1 MSDKATQDN
10 RLLSITTPLGKDY
23 LLLNRLTATEEISA
37 LFSFEV
43 ELLYDH
49 GKIRGYDPQPI
60 DPKLILGQ
68 AVAMDIRP
76 PDGTTRTLSGIVNH
90 FSQGHRDIRF
100 SYYHATIVPNI
111 WILTQ
116 VSQSRI
122 FQHISVPDILKKVF
136 QGFDVSYELQGT
148 FKPRNYC
155 VQYRETDFDF
165 ASRLM
170 EEEGIYYFFEHTGG
184 KNKLV
189 IANTPQSHPPCPSK
203 NEIPFALKVG
213 PEYDFISS
221 ITKWQDNHR
230 LQSGKVTYWD
240 FNFQV
245 PFNKLDAT
253 QPSLH
258 KVANNDKME
267 IYDFPSGPARKYDDI
282 DRGGGE
288 RADVQNVFDDKQK
301 RAEIAMQSLDAQY
314 RTITGTSDC
323 CTLTAGYRFDF
334 FNHPQDVQNGQYVI
348 TSVTH
353 EVEQNP
359 TYKTSDDIENPY
371 VNSFSCIPHGKGCA
385 PFRPVRKTPKPI
397 VRGSQTAFVVGPA
410 GEEIFTDKFGRVKV
424 QFHWDRHGKVD
435 SDSSCWI
442 RVAQAWAGNRWGM
455 MFIPRIGM
463 EVIVEYIEGD
473 PDQPV
478 IVGSV
483 YNPETMPPYDL
494 PAEKT
499 KMTIKSNSSKGGN
512 GFNEI
517 RFEDKKGK
525 EQIFI
530 HAEKDEDIRV
540 ENNATETIIAN
551 RHLSVGGSQYESVYK
566 DKHLKVGGDQNEEV
580 VGSVSLNVG
589 KTIQKKVGQK
599 YALDVKNEIHI
610 KSGSTL
616 VLSAK
621 NKLTLK
627 VGSNHISITAMGIYI
642 KGKMVYINSGGGPL
656 SALAA
661 CPTKPTAP
669 RTVDKTGAGKAT
681 GKKPA
686 PPPLNLAL
694 VMAFALAHAA
704 KAQKRTRAAQ
714 RRAVVQ
720 AMITAIVAAQRAGAP
735 FLRPFDSNSAKNKS
749 NK

>member
-1 MSDKATQDN
+1 MSDKATQKN
-10 RLLSITTPLGKDY
+10 RLLSITTPLGEDY

-43 ELLYDH
+43 ELMYDH
-49 GKIRGYDPQPI
+49 GKIRGFDPQPV
-60 DPKLILGQ
+60 DPKSILGQ
-68 AVAMDIRP
+68 AVAIDIRQ

-100 SYYHATIVPNI
+100 SYYHATIVPQL

-116 VSQSRI
+116 KSQSRT
-122 FQHISVPDILKKVF
+122 FQHLSVPEILQKAL
-136 QGFDVSYELQGT
+136 QGLNVSYELQGSY
-148 FKPRNYC
+148 KPRNYC

-165 ASRLM
+165 VSRLM
-170 EEEGIYYFFEHTGG
+170 EEEGIYYFFEHKGG
-184 KNKLV
+184 KNNLV
-189 IANTPQSHPPCPSK
+189 VADTPQSHQICPSK
-203 NEIPFALKVG
+203 NKIPFALKVD
-213 PEYDFISS
+213 EEWDFVTS

-230 LQSGKVTYWD
+230 LQSGKVTYYD

-253 QPSLH
+253 QPTLYN
-258 KVANNDKME
+258 VAYNDKLE

-314 RTITGTSDC
+314 RTVTGTSDC
-323 CTLTAGYRFDF
+323 CALTAGHRFTF
-334 FNHPQDVQNGQYVI
+334 FNHPQEAQNGEYVI

-371 VNSFSCIPHGKGCA
+371 VNSFSCIPHGKGSS

-442 RVAQAWAGNRWGM
+442 RVGQAWAGNRWGM

-463 EVIVEYIEGD
+463 EVIVEFLEGD
-473 PDQPV
+473 PDQP
-478 IVGSV
+478 IITGCV

-551 RHLSVGGSQYESVYK
+551 RHLSVGVNQYETVGK
-566 DKHLKVGGDQNEEV
+566 DKHLKVGGDKNEDIGGSLSLT
-580 VGSVSLNVG
+580 VGANFQETTG
-589 KTIQKKVGQK
+589 KKHAIDAG
-599 YALDVKNEIHI
+599 NEIHL
-610 KSGSTL
+610 KSGKT
-616 VLSAK
+616 VVVEAG
-621 NKLTLK
+621 NQLTLK
-627 VGSNHISITAMGIYI
+627 CGPAFITLKKDGTITI
-642 KGKMVYINSGGGPL
+642 KGSKVLINSGGMTGSGSGSSPD
-656 SALAA
+656 A
-661 CPTKPTAP
+661 PTAP
-669 RTVDKTGAGKAT
+669 RMVDKTGAGKAT
-681 GKKPA
+681 GKKP
-686 PPPLNLAL
+686 PPPLLTLAL
-694 VMAFALAHAA
+694 VMAYAAAHAVIS
-704 KAQKRTRAAQ
+704 QKRSSGARKKQNT
-714 RRAVVQ
+714 Q
-720 AMITAIVAAQRAGAP
+720 AMINALVIASIAAAA
-735 FLRPFDSNSAKNKS
+735 FVRPRDSNSAKNKP
-749 NK
+749 K

>member
-1 MSDKATQDN
+1 MTDKATQDN
-10 RLLSITTPLGKDY
+10 RLLVITTPLGKDY

-43 ELLYDH
+43 ELMYDH
-49 GKIRGYDPQPI
+49 GKIRGYEPQPI

-68 AVAMDIRP
+68 AVSIDIRQP
-76 PDGTTRTLSGIVNH
+76 EGITRTFSGIVNH

-116 VSQSRI
+116 VSQSRT
-122 FQHISVPDILKKVF
+122 FQHTSVPDILKKVF
-136 QGFDVSYELQGT
+136 TGFDVSYELQGNY
-148 FKPRNYC
+148 KPRNYC

-170 EEEGIYYFFEHTGG
+170 EEEGIFYFFEHAGG
-184 KNKLV
+184 KNKLIV
-189 IANTPQSHPPCPSK
+189 ADTPQSHPPCPSK
-203 NEIPFALKVG
+203 SEIPYFLDVG
-213 PEYDFISS
+213 SDQDYITS
-221 ITKWQDNHR
+221 IIKWQDNHR

-253 QPSLH
+253 QPTLY
-258 KVANNDKME
+258 KVAGNDQME

-301 RAEIAMQSLDAQY
+301 RAEIAMQSLDTQY

-323 CTLTAGYRFDF
+323 CALTAGYRFTF
-334 FNHPQDVQNGQYVI
+334 FNHPQEEQNGQYVV

-359 TYKTSDDIENPY
+359 TYKTSDKIENPY
-371 VNSFSCIPHGKGCA
+371 INSFSCIAYGKGSP

-424 QFHWDRHGKVD
+424 QFHWDRHGKID

-463 EVIVEYIEGD
+463 EVVVEFLEGD
-473 PDQPV
+473 PDQP
-478 IVGSV
+478 IITGCV
-483 YNPETMPPYDL
+483 YNPETMPPYTL

-499 KMTIKSNSSKGGN
+499 KMTIKSNSSKGGG

-551 RHLSVGGSQYESVYK
+551 RHLSVGGSQYESVGK

-580 VGSVSLNVG
+580 GGSVSLTVG
-589 KTIQKKVGQK
+589 KDTQIKTGKR
-599 YALDVKNEIHI
+599 YALDAKNEIHL

-616 VLSAK
+616 LVESK

-627 VGSNHISITAMGIYI
+627 VGGNHISITAMAIYI
-642 KGKMVYINSGGGPL
+642 KGKMVKINSGSAPL

-661 CPTKPTAP
+661 CPAKPTAP
-669 RTVDKTGAGKAT
+669 RKVDKTGAGIAT

-704 KAQKRTRAAQ
+704 IAQKRSRAAQ
-714 RRAVVQ
+714 RRALVQ
-720 AMITAIVAAQRAGAP
+720 AMIIAMVTAQQLGAP
-735 FLRPFDSNSAKNKS
+735 FVRLFDSSSAKKKPAS
-749 NK
+749 